1 MMMSMYEAAMVKI
14 EKIEVGRKMYA
25 DLYDRG
31 CITKEQYDEL
41 MKKLCKQLSAV

>member
-1 MMMSMYEAAMVKI
+1 MLMMSSYEVAMVTI
-14 EKIEVGRKMYA
+14 EKIEVGRKIYA

-41 MKKLCKQLSAV
+41 MKKLCKQLS